1 MMSPDSKRLVI
12 SGLRIFILCSIAVLV
27 LGVTKD
33 PNADAVP
40 ITSGTAE
47 AIVGLMIAS
56 ACVGSIITLI
66 ALDFQSWLN
75 RNK

>member
-1 MMSPDSKRLVI
+1 MSPDSKRMVF
-12 SGLRIFILCSIAVLV
+12 SGLRIVILASICGLV
-27 LGVTKD
+27 LQLTKD

-47 AIVGLMIAS
+47 EIVGLMIAS